1 MHSCFCSGIS
11 VLLLACC
18 SPACSEPIYKSVD
31 SEGRVTFSSKPPV
44 GARQVEEI
52 QIQRGP
58 TAAQIEATKARANR
72 TIEQAQERRSPAEE
86 RRQTKVAAREK
97 LRDAQA
103 ALEKAKV
110 IQPEDWQ
117 HLAGGGRH
125 LKQSYFDRIKEH
137 EAAVEKATKAL
148 HAVR

>member
-1 MHSCFCSGIS
+1 MYSCFCSGIS

-18 SPACSEPIYKSVD
+18 SLAYSEPIYKSVD
-31 SEGRVTFSSKPPV
+31 SEGRVSFSSKPPV

-52 QIQRGP
+52 QIQPGP
-58 TAAQIEATKARANR
+58 TADQIEATKARAKR
-72 TIEQAQERRSPAEE
+72 TIEQAQKSESPAQK
-86 RRQTKVAAREK
+86 RRQAKMAASEK
-97 LRDAQA
+97 LREAQA

-125 LKQSYFDRIKEH
+125 LKQSYFDRVKH
-137 EAAVEKATKAL
+137 YEAAAEKATKAL
-148 HAVR
+148 RAVR

>member
-1 MHSCFCSGIS
+1 MNSCFYSGIS

-18 SPACSEPIYKSVD
+18 SLACSETIYKSVD
-31 SEGRVTFSSKPPV
+31 SEGRVSFSSKPPA

-52 QIQRGP
+52 QIQPGP

-72 TIEQAQERRSPAEE
+72 TVEQAQKSESPAEK
-86 RRQTKVAAREK
+86 RRQAKMAAREK

-103 ALEKAKV
+103 ALEKAKA

-117 HLAGGGRH
+117 SLAGGGRH

-137 EAAVEKATKAL
+137 ESAVDKVTKAL
-148 HAVR
+148 RAVR

>member
-11 VLLLACC
+11 VLLLTCC
-18 SPACSEPIYKSVD
+18 SLACSEPIYKSVD
-31 SEGRVTFSSKPPV
+31 SEGRVSFSSKPPA
-44 GARQVEEI
+44 GARQVEQI
-52 QIQRGP
+52 QIQPGP
-58 TAAQIEATKARANR
+58 TAAQIEATKARAKR
-72 TIEQAQERRSPAEE
+72 TIEQAQERGSPAEE
-86 RRQTKVAAREK
+86 KRQAKMAASEKV
-97 LRDAQA
+97 RDAQT

-125 LKQSYFDRIKEH
+125 LKQSYFDRVKH
-137 EAAVEKATKAL
+137 YEAAVEKATKAL